1 LSFEGDSTPAANKVD
16 SKQIEQGNLM
26 NVIKQALELRLG
38 IGDGD
43 AVKALSG
50 PETSATIMASDFL
63 LSELNSIVEQQRS
76 KPMSVA
82 HQHLMD
88 DVMGSENLQ
97 QQQDETEVLWG
108 GGGIKMGG
116 DDEDGSG
123 VDPNNFY

>member
-1 LSFEGDSTPAANKVD
+1 
-16 SKQIEQGNLM
+16 M

-38 IGDGD
+38 IGAGD

-63 LSELNSIVEQQRS
+63 LAELKSIVDQQRS
-76 KPMSVA
+76 KPQSVA

-88 DVMGSENLQ
+88 DVMGGDNLQQ
-97 QQQDETEVLWG
+97 QQQDETNVLWG
-108 GGGIKMGG
+108 GGGITMGG
-116 DDEDGSG
+116 DDADGSG